1 MNPFIVVKPSKSM
14 LMKEGS
20 LFMQKHNKGDYMI
33 KFQEVTESAG
43 MSTLPKIHSER
54 IKCEGKKPQVFIVD
68 TGCSTPKLT

>member
-1 MNPFIVVKPSKSM
+1 
-14 LMKEGS
+14 
-20 LFMQKHNKGDYMI
+20 MQKHNKGDYMI